1 MDKVTLANKLSVE
14 AHDVLMFEEKE
25 GRLKV
30 LYSFESQYIVLVTDD
45 INDVSEGASL
55 ATPNYEEALTEYEQ
69 S

>member
-1 MDKVTLANKLSVE
+1 MDKIALANKLSVE
-14 AHDVLMFEEKE
+14 AHDVLMYEEKE

-45 INDVSEGASL
+45 IDDESEGASL